1 MVTPTYKGGQKVEI
15 IWAGR
20 YLKEIWK
27 KEILMKKKRTA
38 IEVQL
43 SLHMRTTIGLRTLGN
58 TKLLLRASAH
68 KSSFL
73 VED

>member
-1 MVTPTYKGGQKVEI
+1 
-15 IWAGR
+15 
-20 YLKEIWK
+20 
-27 KEILMKKKRTA
+27 MKKKRTA

-43 SLHMRTTIGLRTLGN
+43 SFHMRTTIGLRTLGN